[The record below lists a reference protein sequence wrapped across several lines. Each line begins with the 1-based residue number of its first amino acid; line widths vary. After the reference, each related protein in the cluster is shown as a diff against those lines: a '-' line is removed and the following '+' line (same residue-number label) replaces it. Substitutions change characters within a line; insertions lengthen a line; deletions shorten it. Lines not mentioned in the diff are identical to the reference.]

1 MKTQNT
7 KKIFG
12 IALVLILAGNI
23 LACMIQTN
31 FGRVTVKDI
40 YLPTENQNY
49 LHALA
54 FIPKSADS
62 ENKAPVI
69 ITTHGYL
76 NSAEVQDAA
85 CIELSRRGFVVIALD
100 NYNHGLSGC
109 VNEMMTADAVLTGGG
124 IRAMVEYCASG
135 IMDYIDINRFLLQ
148 RII

>member
-23 LACMIQTN
+23 LACIIQTN

-40 YLPTENQNY
+40 FLPTENQNY

-62 ENKAPVI
+62 ENKAPVQPWAFR
-69 ITTHGYL
+69 L
-76 NSAEVQDAA
+76 CQ
-85 CIELSRRGFVVIALD
+85 
-100 NYNHGLSGC
+100 
-109 VNEMMTADAVLTGGG
+109 
-124 IRAMVEYCASG
+124 
-135 IMDYIDINRFLLQ
+135 
-148 RII
+148 